1 MNDNHE
7 EARPF
12 EDLISIQFS
21 QKQIAEQETTDV
33 EECSQKYRGIVY
45 GSPEDIQI

>member
-1 MNDNHE
+1 MNYNHE

-12 EDLISIQFS
+12 EDLFSVQFS
-21 QKQIAEQETTDV
+21 QKQIAEQETTNV
-33 EECSQKYRGIVY
+33 EKRSQKYRAIVY

>member
-12 EDLISIQFS
+12 EDLFSVQFS
-21 QKQIAEQETTDV
+21 QKQIAEQETANV
-33 EECSQKYRGIVY
+33 EKCSQKYRGIID